1 MRFSLTAFALAALVT
16 GCATPQ
22 QKPADARPGLQSL
35 TFPPSETIPSY
46 ITSPTGCAILAG
58 GGLGSTFADRRV
70 TGFWHEVNKEITEH
84 LHARMKVEKFN
95 VVKLIVPIEQMRGQ
109 EQPVIEAMARHR
121 CNRVLQVMHD
131 VDEDAAG
138 KYFKFK
144 VSLLHIEP
152 KGQRE
157 PGAKHTPVVTVGDF
171 EREYR
176 YPRNEETFKTFETS
190 TFAYSVYR
198 DLATSGKLE
207 AIR

>member
-1 MRFSLTAFALAALVT
+1 MRCSLTAFALAAVVA

-22 QKPADARPGLQSL
+22 QKSAGAGPGLASL
-35 TFPPSETIPSY
+35 AFPQAATTPSY

-58 GGLGSTFADRRV
+58 GGLGSTFAEPKV
-70 TGFWHEVNKEITEH
+70 TAFWHEVNKEITEH
-84 LHARMKVEKFN
+84 LHARMKVEKLK
-95 VVKLIVPIEQMRGQ
+95 VVKFIVPVEQMRGP
-109 EQPVIEAMARHR
+109 EQPVIDAMVRHR
-121 CNRVLQVMHD
+121 CSRVLQVTHD

-138 KYFKFK
+138 RYFKFK
-144 VSLLHIEP
+144 VTLLRLEP

-157 PGAKHTPVVTVGDF
+157 PGATSTPVVTVGDF

-176 YPRNEETFKTFETS
+176 YPRNEEAFRTFETS

-207 AIR
+207 PIR